1 MANSLIIGA
10 TSAIAHETARRLA
23 VRGDRLIIVGRD
35 SKKLEHIAEDLRV
48 LGAQQVNAVVQD
60 LACIDDYDQFVQML
74 ISLSG
79 QLDLV
84 LLAHGTLPDQIQLQ
98 QQAAA
103 ISLQAIQINGLS
115 YIGLLTPLANY
126 FEKQG
131 SGCIAVITSVAAD
144 RGRQSNYVYGAA
156 KSLVTTFCQGL
167 RNRLAKANVQ
177 VLTIKPGFTDSPMT
191 AHLPKTGPIP
201 WATPEEIADG
211 IMQAIAKK
219 KNVVY
224 LPRFWQFIM
233 LIIQH
238 IPEAIFKKLSL

>member
-1 MANSLIIGA
+1 MANSLILGA

-35 SKKLEHIAEDLRV
+35 SKKLEHIADDLRV
-48 LGAQQVNAVVQD
+48 LGAQQVDTLVQD
-60 LACIDDYDQFVQML
+60 LASINDYDTFVQL
-74 ISLSG
+74 IMSIAG

-98 QQAAA
+98 QQAAS
-103 ISLQAIQINGLS
+103 SLQAIQINGLS

>member
-1 MANSLIIGA
+1 MANSLILGA
-10 TSAIAHETARRLA
+10 TSAIAHETARLLA
-23 VRGDRLIIVGRD
+23 VRGDRLILVGRD

-48 LGAQQVNAVVQD
+48 LGAEQVDTVFQD
-60 LACIDDYDQFVQML
+60 LAAIEDYDQFVQLL
-74 ISLSG
+74 ISIAG

-84 LLAHGTLPDQIQLQ
+84 LLAHGTLPDQTQLQ
-98 QQAAA
+98 QHAADT
-103 ISLQAIQINGLS
+103 LQAIQLNGLS

-131 SGCIAVITSVAAD
+131 SGCIAVITSVAGD

-191 AHLPKTGPIP
+191 AHIPKVGAIP
-201 WATPEEIADG
+201 WAKPEDIADG
-211 IMQAIAKK
+211 ILQAITKK
-219 KNVVY
+219 KDVVY
-224 LPRFWQFIM
+224 LPRFWQLIM
-233 LIIQH
+233 LVIQH
-238 IPEAIFKKLSL
+238 IPEVIFKKLSL